1 MTTLTATETPS
12 ASFPAGEMATFDF
25 RSPGKMAR
33 EHVRSLEVAHET
45 FARLWGSILTN
56 TLRSLVH
63 LDLIGVQ
70 QLTYE
75 EYVRSMPNPVV
86 LGVTGLSP
94 LPGNALIELDVPT
107 GLTMVDRMLGG
118 LGKPIGVRRPTELE
132 ATLLYEL
139 LEHGAYA
146 MGETFSPFI
155 EVHPELSSVEFNP
168 HLVQTISPSEMA
180 LVLVYSVAIAH
191 GSRSDGIMTVAYPF
205 SLLQPAADR
214 IGRAGWQDQPA
225 VNLDDDESTGH
236 RLRGNLDEVD
246 LPLSVSLRPSTLS
259 AADLAG
265 IEAGDVLTLDHSLDE
280 PVRVL
285 LGGADLIEARLGRR
299 GKRRAV
305 QILRWRQT

>member
-118 LGKPIGVRRPTELE
+118 LGQPIGVRRPTELE
-132 ATLLYEL
+132 ATLLHEL
-139 LEHGAYA
+139 LEHGAFA

-155 EVHPELSSVEFNP
+155 EVQPELSSVEFNP

-225 VNLDDDESTGH
+225 VNLDDDESAGH
-236 RLRGNLDEVD
+236 RLRGNVNELD

-259 AADLAG
+259 AADLAA
-265 IEAGDVLTLDHSLDE
+265 IEPGDVLTLDHSLDE